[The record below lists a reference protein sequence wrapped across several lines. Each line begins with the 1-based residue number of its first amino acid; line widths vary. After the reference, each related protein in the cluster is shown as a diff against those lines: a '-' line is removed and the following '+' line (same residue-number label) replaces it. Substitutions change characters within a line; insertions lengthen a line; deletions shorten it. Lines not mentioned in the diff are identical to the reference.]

1 MTEINDYLKPNDA
14 EKMDMLLWARCACTN
29 LHYVWEAIYALRYS
43 GPAYLRVVL
52 KYLTIRTGWKYST
65 YSSPAMSVN
74 EMGME
79 TNVWHCALIENI
91 TVLALKEL
99 CCLLNI
105 GISQHLM
112 IKDATSENLYLIK
125 WLLKKRTVQKI
136 VTFLADKKHPHLW
149 MLCLA
154 WLLYLLCGLRG
165 LIKKLRQY
173 LLQQFRK

>member
-1 MTEINDYLKPNDA
+1 MCLCKF
-14 EKMDMLLWARCACTN
+14 
-29 LHYVWEAIYALRYS
+29 ALRVRSYIGTRIQWPCLPKS
-43 GPAYLRVVL
+43 GTQIPDHGL
-52 KYLTIRTGWKYST
+52 RTGWKYST

-79 TNVWHCALIENI
+79 TNVWHRALTENI
-91 TVLALKEL
+91 TVIALKEL

-112 IKDATSENLYLIK
+112 IKGATSENLYLIM

-136 VTFLADKKHPHLW
+136 VTFLTDKKHPHLW